1 MDCKTRFI
9 SVNNTAGS
17 FEDVWDTLNAPV
29 TMSIGVEEGV
39 AVLVVP
45 LSPAAASAA
54 ASGCVGTR
62 RLVCEPEEA
71 SVETPLL
78 LPTRADTGCC

>member
-29 TMSIGVEEGV
+29 TISIGVEEGV

-45 LSPAAASAA
+45 TSPAA

-71 SVETPLL
+71 PVETPLL
-78 LPTRADTGCC
+78 LPTRADTGC